1 MLSVSYE
8 VARHSIPPAFLDAL
22 VASGKLINSFQEML
36 TWSLVRGVRIA
47 QKQCEKK
54 RRRVF
59 CFYKRWIHTFPHTF
73 TTHLYYCQSYFN
85 LFVKYWLRVFCK
97 KLAKITCPNST
108 LLLLWHAIF
117 QDNKYIWIINDHTVR
132 LITLRK
138 NKTAAQNYPVTVA
151 WWGFRYLSTF
161 HLFRRR
167 NISIRE

>member
-36 TWSLVRGVRIA
+36 TWSSVRGVRIA
-47 QKQCEKK
+47 
-54 RRRVF
+54 
-59 CFYKRWIHTFPHTF
+59 F
-73 TTHLYYCQSYFN
+73 TTHLYYCRSYFN
-85 LFVKYWLRVFCK
+85 LFVKYCLRVFCK

-138 NKTAAQNYPVTVA
+138 NKTAVQNYPVTVA
-151 WWGFRYLSTF
+151 WWGFRYLSTL